1 MMLKGNCFNDFL
13 VVVFLEEIILIIC
26 VLFRSFI
33 NTGFFKADIDGY
45 GLSSFD
51 LSENSFILLWI
62 NILKFN
68 AVTLF
73 SYSDGWLWVKL
84 LLFSERVVCPYGLTI
99 SHSSRCF
106 YYLYLER
113 ELSKYWEC
121 GQMVFFSI
129 FFLCDRVPNTHH
141 KNSFYN

>member
-1 MMLKGNCFNDFL
+1 MLKGNCFNDFL
-13 VVVFLEEIILIIC
+13 VVVFIEEIILIIC
-26 VLFRSFI
+26 DIFRSFI
-33 NTGFFKADIDGY
+33 DTGLFKTKIDGY
-45 GLSSFD
+45 RLSSFD
-51 LSENSFILLWI
+51 LRENSFILLWI

-68 AVTLF
+68 AVALF
-73 SYSDGWLWVKL
+73 PYSNWWLWVKL

-106 YYLYLER
+106 YYLYSER
-113 ELSKYWEC
+113 GLSKYWEC